1 MVEERDTN
9 IKLRDGVCVCVLCC
23 PKQADSVKQNSKH
36 NTETE
41 TKESN
46 KNVESH
52 FPKIYNNK
60 MLPMFWFQF

>member
-1 MVEERDTN
+1 MVEERDTT
-9 IKLRDGVCVCVLCC
+9 IKLRDGVCVLCCVVLCC

-52 FPKIYNNK
+52 FPKIYIIIK
-60 MLPMFWFQF
+60 